1 LGYFCSVRVAVE
13 FREKWRTFA
22 DAVAVALG
30 INVWVSLVV
39 VPGIFIGAFSS
50 AAFVLL
56 TVLPIAVLSVG
67 LYQRSEGLLLLG
79 FPIALLLPA
88 AAEPTLFDEGVFGPV
103 RFTLVAAG
111 LAAYMFGASVFT
123 FFHEPDPPERI
134 RPLASAAKPVPARW
148 RRRFRIYSGLAVL
161 AVVFPCVLLGKLL
174 FDESNREFL
183 RTVYSGRAELVSA
196 LFCLI
201 TLAAWVIMYRL
212 FFYGALKHHRTGD
225 RDLLT
230 DLALLRRRARR
241 GRPGLPF
248 YLGVVF
254 ALGLMF
260 LLLALR

>member
-1 LGYFCSVRVAVE
+1 MRVAVE

-30 INVWVSLVV
+30 INVWVSLLV
-39 VPGIFIGAFSS
+39 VPGIFIGAFNNPL
-50 AAFVLL
+50 FVFL
-56 TVLPIAVLSVG
+56 TILPLVVLSIG
-67 LYQRSEGLLLLG
+67 LFNRSESLLLLG

-103 RFTLVAAG
+103 RFTLIAVG

-123 FFHEPDPPERI
+123 FFHEPDPPERV
-134 RPLASAAKPVPARW
+134 RPLASAARPVPSRW
-148 RRRFRIYSGLAVL
+148 RRRFRVYTGLAIL
-161 AVVFPCVLLGKLL
+161 AVIFPSVLLGKLL

-196 LFCLI
+196 LFCLL
-201 TLAAWVIMYRL
+201 TLAAWTLIYRV
-212 FFYGALKHHRTGD
+212 FFYGALKNHRTGD

-230 DLALLRRRARR
+230 DLALLRRRSRR
-241 GRPGLPF
+241 GRPGVPF
-248 YLGVVF
+248 YVGVVF

-260 LLLALR
+260 VLLALR